1 MAKKKKKKKAKKSP
15 RRKGSSRKKR
25 AKKAPRRKVRLKS
38 VKKKSSRKSRKSKKI
53 SSKKRFFKKKS
64 KKKAKKKS
72 KKKVL
77 KKKKRLK
84 KTSKKK
90 VSKKK
95 PLKKQAP
102 ITEVEATADRSS
114 MQIYLKQIEKIPLL
128 TPEEEITL
136 SKAIQKKAWNVK
148 AARGKMIQSNLRL
161 VISIAK
167 RYTNLGLLFSDLVEE
182 GNIGLMRAVEKFNWR
197 RGYRFSTYAS
207 WWIKQ
212 AIMRAISNHGKTIRI
227 PVYMFDT
234 ISKYRKIKDGL
245 TQKLGHPPSTEE
257 LAKKMKCKPEKIEEL
272 ESTLS
277 TPSSLNAPI
286 SLEKSSELMEV
297 IEDREAETPHAMMDN
312 IFRSERV
319 KKLLSL
325 LYERQREILIRRFG
339 INSNGEV
346 QTLEQIATD
355 FDITRERV
363 RQIEVMAI
371 ERIREEIKKS
381 PNTLASDVW
390 DVI

>member
-1 MAKKKKKKKAKKSP
+1 
-15 RRKGSSRKKR
+15 
-25 AKKAPRRKVRLKS
+25 
-38 VKKKSSRKSRKSKKI
+38 
-53 SSKKRFFKKKS
+53 
-64 KKKAKKKS
+64 
-72 KKKVL
+72 
-77 KKKKRLK
+77 
-84 KTSKKK
+84 
-90 VSKKK
+90 
-95 PLKKQAP
+95 
-102 ITEVEATADRSS
+102 
-114 MQIYLKQIEKIPLL
+114 
-128 TPEEEITL
+128 
-136 SKAIQKKAWNVK
+136 
-148 AARGKMIQSNLRL
+148 
-161 VISIAK
+161 
-167 RYTNLGLLFSDLVEE
+167 
-182 GNIGLMRAVEKFNWR
+182 
-197 RGYRFSTYAS
+197 
-207 WWIKQ
+207 
-212 AIMRAISNHGKTIRI
+212 MRAISNHGKTIRI

-325 LYERQREILIRRFG
+325 LDERQREILIRRFG